1 MVRSRVRS
9 TSTYLTQKVVPML
22 PRLLCEELC
31 SLNPG
36 VERLAFSAVWELTA
50 AGEVRSPEWPFGEK
64 PVVQCCS
71 SMNPYGPKRPTQVTH
86 EWFGRSIIRSACKLD
101 YAAAQRMI
109 ETAGSPAGEEEWSVE
124 ALPLHGGFSWEQVG
138 FCRHR

>member
-64 PVVQCCS
+64 PVVQKNRGS
-71 SMNPYGPKRPTQVTH
+71 IGTTYRLI
-86 EWFGRSIIRSACKLD
+86 GRRSCFMYSAVHL
-101 YAAAQRMI
+101 
-109 ETAGSPAGEEEWSVE
+109 
-124 ALPLHGGFSWEQVG
+124 
-138 FCRHR
+138 